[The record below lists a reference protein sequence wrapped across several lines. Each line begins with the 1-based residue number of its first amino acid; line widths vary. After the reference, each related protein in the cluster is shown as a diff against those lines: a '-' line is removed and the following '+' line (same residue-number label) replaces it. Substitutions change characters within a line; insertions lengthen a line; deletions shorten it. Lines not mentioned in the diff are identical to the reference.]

1 MNTTTPY
8 TEYPTIS
15 EPTIFVIF
23 GVTGDLALRK
33 LLPALLSLYTHKMLP
48 RSFAI
53 VGVARRPFTR
63 EEFRQFI
70 RDGINIKVTQF
81 KEEDIKH
88 FLDHMSYV
96 QGLFDSPELFRNLAD
111 KLEEID
117 EKLRDCTNKLFHLSV
132 PPSYY
137 SGILEYLSH
146 SGLTI
151 PCIRRNGINKGWT
164 RVLVEKPFGD
174 DVKTAQAL
182 DDKLAKLF
190 TETQIFRIDH
200 YLAKE
205 TVQNILAFR
214 FANSIFEPLWN
225 RDHIDRVHIKLLEKI
240 DVEGRGAFYDKVGA
254 LKDVGQNH
262 ILQMLALIAMDE
274 PTSFDASHIRKER
287 AKVLNK
293 LVPIIGKNISSQVV
307 RGQYDGY
314 INEKGV
320 SKDSVTETY
329 FRIETYIDSSRWKK
343 VPFYIESGKALFE
356 SKAEIDVYF
365 KNNSINRSSTSGS
378 INDETDQTGQSHGE
392 KNDGQIEDKANS
404 VTRQNILTFRIQPDE
419 GIKLRFWV
427 KTPGFGLKVEPKT
440 LKFRYSDFP
449 TLSILPDAYERVLYD
464 AITGDQTL
472 FTSTDE
478 VMAQWEYI
486 TPIIDAFDHVPLI
499 KYKKGVP
506 YVE

>member
-1 MNTTTPY
+1 MNSSTQTKTSPY
-8 TEYPTIS
+8 TGYPAVNEAT
-15 EPTIFVIF
+15 TFVIF

-33 LLPALLSLYTHKMLP
+33 LIPALLSLYTNKMLP
-48 RSFAI
+48 KSFAI

-63 EEFRQFI
+63 DEFRQFI
-70 RDGINIKVTQF
+70 RDGINVKVGQF

-96 QGLFDSPELFRNLAD
+96 QGLFDSADLFRSLAT

-132 PPSYY
+132 PPVYY
-137 SGILEYLSH
+137 SNILDHLSN

-151 PCIRRNGINKGWT
+151 PCVRRNGVEKGWT

-174 DVKTAQAL
+174 DIDTAVAL
-182 DDKLAKLF
+182 DSKLAKLF
-190 TETQIFRIDH
+190 NESQIFRIDH

-262 ILQMLALIAMDE
+262 ILQMLSLVAMDE
-274 PTSFDASHIRKER
+274 PDSFDATNIRKER
-287 AKVLNK
+287 ARVLSN
-293 LVPIIGKNISSQVV
+293 LAPITAKNIAEQAT

-320 SKDSVTETY
+320 SKDSITETY
-329 FRIETYIDSSRWKK
+329 FRIESYIDSARWKK
-343 VPFYIESGKALFE
+343 VPFYLESGKALAE

-365 KNNSINRSSTSGS
+365 KNSAFGSDKSGENKKHVTSDNNSES
-378 INDETDQTGQSHGE
+378 
-392 KNDGQIEDKANS
+392 
-404 VTRQNILTFRIQPDE
+404 RQNILTFRIQPDE

-440 LKFRYSDFP
+440 LKFRYADFP
-449 TLSILPDAYERVLYD
+449 TLSLLPDAYERVLYD

-486 TPIIDAFDHVPLI
+486 TPIINDFDNIPLI
-499 KYKKGVP
+499 KYPKGTA
-506 YVE
+506 YID